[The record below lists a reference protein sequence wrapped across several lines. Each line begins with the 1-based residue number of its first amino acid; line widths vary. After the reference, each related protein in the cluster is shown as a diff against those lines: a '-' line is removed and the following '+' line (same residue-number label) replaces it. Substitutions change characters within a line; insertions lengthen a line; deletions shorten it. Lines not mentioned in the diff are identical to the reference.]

1 MGIGF
6 IDIENGDEWM
16 INLDLNSN
24 NLNPNNWSFPEITQR
39 NDSEL
44 YDIKWFNYV
53 DIMIE
58 D

>member
-24 NLNPNNWSFPEITQR
+24 NLNPNNWSFPEIT
-39 NDSEL
+39 
-44 YDIKWFNYV
+44 
-53 DIMIE
+53 
-58 D
+58 